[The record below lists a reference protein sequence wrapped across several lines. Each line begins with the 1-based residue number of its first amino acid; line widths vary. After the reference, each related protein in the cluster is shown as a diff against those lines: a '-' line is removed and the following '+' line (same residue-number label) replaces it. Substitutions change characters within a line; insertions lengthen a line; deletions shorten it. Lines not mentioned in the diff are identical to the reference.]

1 MATVSVVPYSTE
13 WPRLFAAIRDELVSL
28 WAPARVAVEHVGS
41 TSVPGLAAKPVI
53 DVVLGAPSLADI
65 EEHIP
70 ALQDS
75 GYAYVAKYERE
86 LPMRRYFVKSPPASL
101 RVHLHGVE
109 HDSRSWREYLAFRDA
124 LRADAALRA
133 QYHDLKLRLAAVHAL
148 DKAAY
153 SAAKDPF
160 IQSVVA
166 GLSLASPTRDAGA
179 GSDTTPLIRA
189 LGPVDAGA
197 WAALRAEAL
206 SAHPL
211 IFGSSVPAD
220 RQQLVTSFHD
230 RISSGDE
237 SVILGAFSAA
247 RLVGSVGIRRETG
260 TKERHKAYLWG
271 MFVRPD
277 GRRLGAGVRLLRAAV
292 SQARAWPGVE
302 DIRLSVSEAAPEAQR
317 LYERHG
323 FRAWGREPR
332 VLSIGGGVADEIHM
346 VLSLDDGV
354 GADGRE

>member
-1 MATVSVVPYSTE
+1 MAAVTVVPYSAA
-13 WPRLFAAIRDELVSL
+13 WPDLFAAIRDELVAV
-28 WAPARVAVEHVGS
+28 WPPARVAVEHIGS

-65 EEHIP
+65 AAQIP
-70 ALQDS
+70 ALRDR
-75 GYAYVAKYERE
+75 GYTYVAKYERE

-109 HDSRSWREYLAFRDA
+109 RDSRSWREYLAFRDA
-124 LRADAALRA
+124 LRGDAALRA
-133 QYHDLKLRLAAVHAL
+133 QYHALKLRLADVHAL

-153 SAAKDPF
+153 AAAKSPF
-160 IQSVVA
+160 IQAVVA
-166 GLSLASPTRDAGA
+166 GVSLDLPTHDAG
-179 GSDTTPLIRA
+179 SVTDTTPLIRA
-189 LGPVDAGA
+189 LGPADADA

-211 IFGSSVPAD
+211 VFGSSLPAD
-220 RQQLVTSFHD
+220 AQQLVTSFHD
-230 RISSGDE
+230 RISPGGE
-237 SVILGAFSAA
+237 AVILGAFAAA
-247 RLVGSVGIRRETG
+247 RLVGSVGLRRETG

-271 MFVRPD
+271 MFVRA
-277 GRRLGAGVRLLRAAV
+277 GSRRLGAGARLLRAATV
-292 SQARAWPGVE
+292 QARAWPGVE

-346 VLSLDDGV
+346 VLSLGAGAEADDRV
-354 GADGRE
+354 